1 MGRFGT
7 TCRTQT
13 ERGLIS
19 RVAARHFPAVPES
32 AEAARTFV
40 RSFLHDCPDDLVD
53 SAVLLTS
60 ELVTNAIV
68 HAHTPFE
75 LGLTSPDAK
84 VHIAVTD
91 DSRDLPTLEAHE
103 GLDEYGRGI
112 PLVASQA
119 DDWGIEETRFGKTVW
134 FSLTLPE

>member
-1 MGRFGT
+1 V
-7 TCRTQT
+7 
-13 ERGLIS
+13 S
-19 RVAARHFPAVPES
+19 PARHFPAVPES
-32 AEAARTFV
+32 AGAARTFV
-40 RSFLHDCPDDLVD
+40 RTFLHDCPDDLVD

-68 HAHTPFE
+68 HAKTAFE
-75 LGLTSPDAK
+75 LELTSPDAR

-91 DSRDLPTLEAHE
+91 DSRDLPSVESHEA
-103 GLDEYGRGI
+103 LDEHGRGI

-119 DDWGIEETRFGKTVW
+119 DDWGIEATRFGKTVW